1 MLEAK
6 FQGSITTALAAE
18 MESSLHLHKM
28 VQNFTACTAV
38 ITQLS
43 ESLES
48 LVLY

>member
-6 FQGSITTALAAE
+6 VQGSITTALAAE

-28 VQNFTACTAV
+28 VAEFHCMHCV

-43 ESLES
+43 ESLGS
-48 LVLY
+48 LVLC